1 VSVHNPITQVML
13 PALVVVVMFALG
25 TTLTRDDLLRVLR
38 RPRGFFVGV
47 VTHALLLP
55 GLAFVIALGLGL
67 PRTLAVGL
75 VLIASS
81 PAAAPAS
88 LFTHLARGDTMLCIC
103 LTAAATLT
111 SVVTLPLFMNAALRL
126 FSTGPSAVHLPVLA
140 SSLTLFVVCTLP
152 VGAGMLLRQRRPAA
166 ARAIEARAGT
176 VGLAT
181 LAVAITAV
189 VLSEKDNV
197 GPALARAGGPAFVL
211 NVLAVSLAWA
221 AAALF
226 GLDYRQRI
234 AVALECGL
242 QNFALAAFVALTL
255 LSDGAL
261 LVPPLA
267 YGLICYLSAAVV
279 VFLGRRTAGPET
291 ELESAEAEA

>member
-1 VSVHNPITQVML
+1 MNVQNPITQVLL
-13 PALVVVVMFALG
+13 PILVVVVMFALG
-25 TTLTRDDLLRVLR
+25 TTLTRDDLDRVLR
-38 RPRGFFVGV
+38 RPRAFLVGV
-47 VTHALLLP
+47 LTHALLLP
-55 GLAFVIALGLGL
+55 ALAFVIASALGL
-67 PRTLAVGL
+67 PRTLAIGL
-75 VLIASS
+75 VLIASA

-103 LTAAATLT
+103 LTAAASLT
-111 SVVTLPLFMNAALRL
+111 SVVTLPLFMNAALRT
-126 FSTGPSAVHLPVLA
+126 FSYGHSAVHLPVLA

-181 LAVAITAV
+181 LAVAVTAV
-189 VLSEKDNV
+189 VLSEKNNV

-226 GLDYRQRI
+226 GLDFRQRI

-279 VFLGRRTAGPET
+279 VFLGRRAAGRET

>member
-1 VSVHNPITQVML
+1 MSVHNPITQVML
-13 PALVVVVMFALG
+13 PILVVVVMFALG
-25 TTLTRDDLLRVLR
+25 TTLTRQDLDRVLR
-38 RPRGFFVGV
+38 RPRAFFVGV
-47 VTHALLLP
+47 LVHALLLP
-55 GLAFVIALGLGL
+55 GLAFVLAYAMQL
-67 PRTLAVGL
+67 PRDLAVGL
-75 VLIASS
+75 VLIASA

-88 LFTHLARGDTMLCIC
+88 LFTHLARGDTMLCVC
-103 LTAAATLT
+103 LTAAASLT

-126 FSTGPSAVHLPVLA
+126 FSDGTSAVHLPVLA
-140 SSLTLFVVCTLP
+140 SSLTLFFVCTLP

-166 ARAIEARAGT
+166 ARAIEARAGV

-181 LAVAITAV
+181 VAVAITAV
-189 VLSEKDNV
+189 VLSEKNNV

-211 NVLAVSLAWA
+211 NILAVSLAWA

-226 GLDYRQRI
+226 RLDNRQRI

-255 LSDGAL
+255 LSDGSL

-267 YGLICYLSAAVV
+267 YGLVCYLSAAVV
-279 VFLGRRTAGPET
+279 VFLGRRAAR
-291 ELESAEAEA
+291 AEASAVSAGAGA

>member
-1 VSVHNPITQVML
+1 LSVHNPITQVLL
-13 PALVVVVMFALG
+13 PILVVVVMFALG
-25 TTLTRDDLLRVLR
+25 TTLTRADLDRVLR
-38 RPRGFFVGV
+38 RPQAFFVGV
-47 VTHALLLP
+47 LVHALLLP
-55 GLAFVIALGLGL
+55 GLAFVLAFAMQL
-67 PRTLAVGL
+67 PRDLAIGL
-75 VLIASS
+75 VLIASA

-88 LFTHLARGDTMLCIC
+88 LFTHLARGDTMLCVS
-103 LTAAATLT
+103 LTAAASLT

-126 FSTGPSAVHLPVLA
+126 FSDGASAVHLPVLA
-140 SSLTLFVVCTLP
+140 SSLTLFFVCTLP

-166 ARAIEARAGT
+166 ARAIEARAGA

-181 LAVAITAV
+181 LAVAITTV

-226 GLDYRQRI
+226 RLDFRQRI
-234 AVALECGL
+234 AIALECGL

-255 LSDGAL
+255 LSDGSL

-279 VFLGRRTAGPET
+279 VFLGRRAAEGET
-291 ELESAEAEA
+291 EVESKEARA

>member
-1 VSVHNPITQVML
+1 
-13 PALVVVVMFALG
+13 
-25 TTLTRDDLLRVLR
+25 
-38 RPRGFFVGV
+38 
-47 VTHALLLP
+47 
-55 GLAFVIALGLGL
+55 
-67 PRTLAVGL
+67 
-75 VLIASS
+75 
-81 PAAAPAS
+81 
-88 LFTHLARGDTMLCIC
+88 MLCVC
-103 LTAAATLT
+103 LTAAASLT

-126 FSTGPSAVHLPVLA
+126 FSDGPSAVHLPVLA

-166 ARAIEARAGT
+166 ARAIEARAGA

-197 GPALARAGGPAFVL
+197 LPALARAGGPAFVL

-226 GLDYRQRI
+226 RLDFRQRI

-267 YGLICYLSAAVV
+267 YGLICYVSAAVSCSS
-279 VFLGRRTAGPET
+279 GRRAAG
-291 ELESAEAEA
+291 LEAELVAPRT